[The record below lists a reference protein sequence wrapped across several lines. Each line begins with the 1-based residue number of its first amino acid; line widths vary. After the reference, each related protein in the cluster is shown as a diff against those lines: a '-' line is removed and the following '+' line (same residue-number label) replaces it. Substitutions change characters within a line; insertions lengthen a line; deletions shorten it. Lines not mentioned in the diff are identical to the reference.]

1 MRILSVSYYVYI
13 ARILHVFNIIDTKK
27 ASLLWPLVKLT
38 SVMGI
43 VSIIMKHICNEQ
55 VWNANYIKCFILP
68 ITEGFDKRYHIFVD
82 LFAILFKLHLLRNYP
97 RNNRFTPL
105 SIVFFLGYCI
115 FGFYNGGVD
124 VAAEFLPRNG
134 TLRWRGGF

>member
-1 MRILSVSYYVYI
+1 MRILSPSYYVYI
-13 ARILHVFNIIDTKK
+13 ARILNVLKIIDTDT

-43 VSIIMKHICNEQ
+43 VSIIMKHLCNER

-68 ITEGFDKRYHIFVD
+68 ITEGFDEKYHIFVD

-97 RNNRFTPL
+97 RNNRFTLL
-105 SIVFFLGYCI
+105 SIVFFLSYCI
-115 FGFYNGGVD
+115 FGFHNGGID
-124 VAAEFLPRNG
+124 VATEIIP
-134 TLRWRGGF
+134 